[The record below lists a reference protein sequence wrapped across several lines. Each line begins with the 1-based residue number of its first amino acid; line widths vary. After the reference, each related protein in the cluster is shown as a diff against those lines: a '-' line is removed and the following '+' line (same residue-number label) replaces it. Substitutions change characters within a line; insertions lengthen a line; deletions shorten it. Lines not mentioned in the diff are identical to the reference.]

1 MSDINIGVSNTKIM
15 KKTVD
20 DCNVLQSDLESV
32 YNWADVNNM
41 LFNASK
47 FDYLSFAC
55 KNNSLSSVYVNPD
68 LNIIN
73 QHDNIKD
80 LGILMSSDCSF
91 EKHILS
97 VCSRCSRLAGWI
109 LRTFA
114 SRDKITM
121 LTLFKSLVLSRLDY
135 GYQLWSPYKAKDIS
149 LLKSV
154 QRAFTKHIQGMHTY
168 SYADRL
174 SMLKLYSLQRR
185 RDRYTIIYV
194 WKILESI
201 VPNLNIPIT
210 CYSSIR
216 RGRLCETSHVG
227 IGHLGTLVYHSFIF
241 RGICLFNAMPKQIR
255 DLSCSV
261 SSFKYQL
268 DKYLSTI
275 PDTPCIAN
283 YDNSLENSSHTNPHL
298 LTGVHPV

>member
-1 MSDINIGVSNTKIM
+1 
-15 KKTVD
+15 
-20 DCNVLQSDLESV
+20 
-32 YNWADVNNM
+32 
-41 LFNASK
+41 
-47 FDYLSFAC
+47 
-55 KNNSLSSVYVNPD
+55 
-68 LNIIN
+68 
-73 QHDNIKD
+73 
-80 LGILMSSDCSF
+80 
-91 EKHILS
+91 
-97 VCSRCSRLAGWI
+97 
-109 LRTFA
+109 
-114 SRDKITM
+114 M

-135 GYQLWSPYKAKDIS
+135 GSQLWSPFKAKDIR
-149 LLKSV
+149 LLESV

-227 IGHLGTLVYHSFIF
+227 IGHLGTLVYHSFRF
-241 RGICLFNAMPKQIR
+241 RGIRLFNAMPKQIR

-268 DKYLSTI
+268 DK
-275 PDTPCIAN
+275 
-283 YDNSLENSSHTNPHL
+283 
-298 LTGVHPV
+298 